1 MLNEQVPTDPP
12 PQPAVSEEAE
22 AGGAD
27 ELVEAHGEEGDA
39 PSSSGGKPRHR
50 QNFSWRQLAILE
62 QVFDQDP
69 LPKLVRGGR
78 AARGWPCRG

>member
-12 PQPAVSEEAE
+12 PQPPASEEAE

-62 QVFDQDP
+62 HV
-69 LPKLVRGGR
+69 LAGR
-78 AARGWPCRG
+78 LKALARHTSDREF